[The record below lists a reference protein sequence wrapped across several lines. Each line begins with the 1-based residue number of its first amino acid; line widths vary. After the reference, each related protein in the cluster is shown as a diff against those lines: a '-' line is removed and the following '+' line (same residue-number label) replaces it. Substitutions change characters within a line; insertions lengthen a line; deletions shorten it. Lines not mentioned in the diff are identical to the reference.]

1 MMIKHIR
8 EPFNAISHFFAAIA
22 AFGGTI
28 YLILQNRMDQKV
40 WIAFGLY
47 GLSLVLL
54 FAASA
59 IYHSSNGNDQKL
71 MRLRKFDH
79 AAIYILIAGSYT
91 PICIYF
97 FQGFWQWGL
106 LTIIW
111 AMAVIGV
118 VVKMFII
125 RAPRWVTAGV
135 YLVMGWFSVVGVKEI
150 ITRMPPGA
158 IFWLVAGGLFYTVGA
173 IVYMTKKL
181 NLIPGVFGF
190 HEIWHIFVI
199 LGALS
204 HFMIMLLYI
213 NP

>member
-1 MMIKHIR
+1 MMLKHIR
-8 EPFNAISHFFAAIA
+8 EPFNAISHFFAAIT

-59 IYHSSNGNDQKL
+59 MYHSSNGNEQKL

-125 RAPRWVTAGV
+125 RAPRWITAGV

-204 HFMIMLLYI
+204 HFMIMLFYI